1 MDIIVASNNNH
12 KIEEYRKIFSKFNI
26 NVLSL
31 KDANIVCDVEE
42 VGETFQE
49 NSLIKARECAKY
61 TNKPLLSDDSGL
73 IVDSLPDY
81 LGVRTAR
88 EFGENTPYPVKWRKV
103 IDLLKNKNRNASF
116 VCCIT
121 ILNLE
126 EKPLVF
132 LGRCYGKIAEA
143 PSGNN
148 GFGYDPIFIPDGYDK
163 TFSDIDEEEKNKISH
178 RGLACEKMIEY
189 LKRKF

>member
-189 LKRKF
+189 LKGKF